1 MRLRRPNSPVWQA
14 GADSRGR
21 TALWVSSATARTTA
35 GELGYRQAEQQ
46 AEQAE
51 EELERAHEYIHQMT
65 RAEASPRP
73 TR

>member
-46 AEQAE
+46 AEQGE